1 MTEQEL
7 DAFLAKVRHTR
18 LVDYLDPLGETA
30 QNAFERR
37 LSWARVTQHDPAYAD
52 EARFLLDHAEALR
65 EVLREELVQD
75 DWVEDASAG
84 SEFSG
89 GAPVARRNLLTER
102 ERVTTVFGAEDLSD
116 EAETTHANLARRAA
130 LGDPDDEPTTVGDPR
145 ETARA
150 VARADRSLVSFDEDP
165 DDVLTAVGPAR
176 SPEELGPDDV
186 DPFDAPTTVGAPAVS
201 RVAPP
206 PPASEPEPEPE
217 ATADEL
223 SEYIEIDVLE
233 EGGAA
238 DETVPPG
245 TTPALAS
252 AMVTFEETIQ
262 HPSVLPSDLPTGPMV
277 DFEETAD
284 APKGAPNRAHNSLR
298 RPPPP
303 PPPPHLVGRTPA
315 PAVGRTPAPAVS
327 RTPAPA
333 LSRRPALDRPSLQ
346 GRVPQLRRPAAPPPS
361 RGLWVGVAVAMLG
374 FGFVSLAGA
383 AVVFVVLRSPA
394 DESLTIERID
404 DAVADVTPDVP
415 DEVEAPGNA
424 FLDEDAVDPARARR
438 PDPEPEPVRP
448 PEPAATPDPEPAVPE
463 PEPEPPASEPEPP
476 ASEPE
481 PPVVAAAPTP
491 EPPPAGSPSADLA
504 QLEQQGDN
512 DGVAAVEPTPERAS
526 PPAEVPPEPAP
537 PVAEPPAGGTA
548 SPDPSPS
555 PTAEPALVPPPD
567 PAPSTEPE
575 GAGEPP
581 TAALDV
587 TGLWIGAGDGRSFKL
602 TIRSQEGPTFSGV
615 VELKVEDGSWM
626 QSPVNGRV
634 DGNTIQF
641 AEGPLAF
648 RGSVSGGKRASGT
661 YTTEAGGV
669 DRAWTL
675 IR

>member
-7 DAFLAKVRHTR
+7 AAFLAKVRHTR

-89 GAPVARRNLLTER
+89 GAPVPRRNLLTER

-176 SPEELGPDDV
+176 GPDELGPDDV

-206 PPASEPEPEPE
+206 PEAPEPEPE

-245 TTPALAS
+245 TAPAVAS
-252 AMVTFEETIQ
+252 AMVTFEETVQ

-277 DFEETAD
+277 DFESTAD
-284 APKGAPNRAHNSLR
+284 APTGAPNRAHNSLR

-315 PAVGRTPAPAVS
+315 PAVGRTPAPAAS

-333 LSRRPALDRPSLQ
+333 ISRRPALDRPSLQ
-346 GRVPQLRRPAAPPPS
+346 GRVPQLRRPAAPPRS

-394 DESLTIERID
+394 DESLTIERVD
-404 DAVADVTPDVP
+404 DAVADVAP
-415 DEVEAPGNA
+415 DEAAADEAPGNA
-424 FLDEDAVDPARARR
+424 FLDDEEEAPARATRSE
-438 PDPEPEPVRP
+438 PAPEPEPEPVRA
-448 PEPAATPDPEPAVPE
+448 PEPDPVPEPVAPE
-463 PEPEPPASEPEPP
+463 PEPEPSAPE
-476 ASEPE
+476 SEPE
-481 PPVVAAAPTP
+481 PPVVAAT
-491 EPPPAGSPSADLA
+491 PPPEVSPPGSPSADLA
-504 QLEQQGDN
+504 QLQDQGDN
-512 DGVAAVEPTPERAS
+512 DGVAAVEPTPEPAPLPPTETTPELA
-526 PPAEVPPEPAP
+526 PPAAQAVTAP
-537 PVAEPPAGGTA
+537 PP
-548 SPDPSPS
+548 PS
-555 PTAEPALVPPPD
+555 PTPTPDPALVPPPD
-567 PAPSTEPE
+567 PAPAAEPE
-575 GAGEPP
+575 GTGEEP

-602 TIRSQEGPTFSGV
+602 TIRSQEGSTFSGV

-626 QSPVNGRV
+626 QSPVKGRV

-641 AEGPLAF
+641 SEGALSF
-648 RGSVSGGKRASGT
+648 RGSVTGGKRASGT
-661 YTTEAGGV
+661 YTTEPGGAN
-669 DRAWTL
+669 RAWTL